1 MSATTLPL
9 VAAMLLMA
17 AIEIAVACSV
27 WLRVDDECCGC
38 WLFDAV
44 AIVAGAAAVCV
55 VLAEGGAVSHACC
68 FRRCRAPIHKA
79 AMGGHLSIL
88 EFLVARG
95 ADVHAQTK

>member
-9 VAAMLLMA
+9 VAAMLLTA

-27 WLRVDDECCGC
+27 WMRVDDECCGC
-38 WLFDAV
+38 WLFDGV
-44 AIVAGAAAVCV
+44 VTGLPGLLLCV

-68 FRRCRAPIHKA
+68 CRDGEAPTHLA
-79 AMGGHLSIL
+79 AEEGYLSIL

-95 ADVHAQTK
+95 ADVHAQDK